1 MNLIDVKNLLFKYK
15 MYSGEKEEVIEHTAI
30 DNISLSIKKGD
41 FVGIL
46 GHNGSGKSTLAKQL
60 AALLKPS
67 GGVIYVGGMDTA
79 KEEQILDIRKTAGLV
94 FQNPDNQL
102 IGNIVEEDIAFGPEN
117 IGIPAEEIE
126 MRITKALAATGMT
139 AYRATSPG
147 TLSGGQKQKIAISGV
162 LAMEPECIIFDEP
175 TAMIDPESRKE
186 LLEAIYD
193 LKRLKNITVIY
204 ITHFLQEVSQAD
216 YLYVMSHGKIT
227 LEGTPETLFKMPEK
241 LAENN
246 LELPFEVALIDD
258 LRKKSVDV
266 PEEIYTKQQLLEFLK
281 YHFQKDKANNI
292 VLSEYKSER
301 KTISE
306 SSKSNVKSQAKENS
320 RYGNFTEKQSDSHSI
335 SVYDRNEK
343 LADNSLGDLNLADE
357 TEVSKKSHELDKTEV
372 SKKSHELD
380 EAEVS
385 RKSHELDEAE
395 VSRKSY
401 DLDEAEVS
409 KKSHELKETSDIKED
424 ASKNIVEPEE
434 TESTKGITLKNISY
448 QYKKQDSGEEKYA
461 IKDISLAIEPGEF
474 VAIIGRTGSGKS
486 TLIQHFNGIFQPK
499 SGDYFFNGENIWE
512 KKYDL
517 KRLRQKVAL
526 CFQYPEYQLFEEN
539 VLKDIAFGPKNL
551 GFDKKKCEEKAR
563 HAMQLAGLSNELEKV
578 SPFSLSGGQKR
589 RVALAGILA
598 MEPEYLIL
606 DEPVAGMDAPGK
618 KILFDLL
625 HHLNKERGIT
635 IVLVS
640 HNMDDVADH
649 ADRVLVMENGQI
661 KMDGKTEEV
670 FARKDEL
677 TEMGLGVPQ
686 AVEFYLDL
694 KEILE
699 ETDIDL
705 DNAFSHDM
713 QYNQKNREVS
723 QKTIELSQEN
733 VEINQKETKE
743 KGTEMHEKKI
753 EASNEKAKEYIKTK
767 RTENVGI
774 PLNIDELAA
783 YIAGGSL

>member
-372 SKKSHELD
+372 SK
-380 EAEVS
+380 
-385 RKSHELDEAE
+385 KSHELDEAE

>member
-102 IGNIVEEDIAFGPEN
+102 IGNIVEEDVAFGPEN
-117 IGIPAEEIE
+117 MGIPAEEIE
-126 MRITKALAATGMT
+126 MRITKALASTGMT
-139 AYRATSPG
+139 AYREASPG
-147 TLSGGQKQKIAISGV
+147 ALSGGQKQKIAISGV

-227 LEGTPETLFKMPEK
+227 LKGTPETLFKIPEK

-281 YHFQKDKANNI
+281 YHFQKDKSDNI
-292 VLSEYKSER
+292 LLSEYKSER

-306 SSKSNVKSQAKENS
+306 SSKSNVNSQAKENS
-320 RYGNFTEKQSDSHSI
+320 RYGNCLEKQSDSYSI
-335 SVYDRNEK
+335 SVDDRNEK
-343 LADNSLGDLNLADE
+343 LADNSLGNLNLADE
-357 TEVSKKSHELDKTEV
+357 TEVSKKTHELDEAEV

-385 RKSHELDEAE
+385 KKSHE
-395 VSRKSY
+395 
-401 DLDEAEVS
+401 LDEAEVS
-409 KKSHELKETSDIKED
+409 KKSHELKETSDIKEN
-424 ASKNIVEPEE
+424 ASKNIDEPKE

-486 TLIQHFNGIFQPK
+486 TLIQHFNGLFQPK

-517 KRLRQKVAL
+517 KKLRQKVAL

-551 GFDKKKCEEKAR
+551 GFDKKECEEKAR

-743 KGTEMHEKKI
+743 KGTEMHGKKI
-753 EASNEKAKEYIKTK
+753 EASNEKTNEYVKTK
-767 RTENVGI
+767 RTKNVGI

>member
-1 MNLIDVKNLLFKYK
+1 MIVWRFYWNVEKSQMNLIDVKNLLFKYK
-15 MYSGEKEEVIEHTAI
+15 MYSGEKEEVIERTAI
-30 DNISLSIKKGD
+30 DDISLSIKKGD

-67 GGVIYVGGMDTA
+67 GGVIYVGGMNTA
-79 KEEQILDIRKTAGLV
+79 KEEQILDIRKTAGMV

-102 IGNIVEEDIAFGPEN
+102 IGNIVEEDVAFGPEN
-117 IGIPAEEIE
+117 MGIPAEEIE
-126 MRITKALAATGMT
+126 KRITKALASTGMC
-139 AYRATSPG
+139 AYREASPG
-147 TLSGGQKQKIAISGV
+147 ALSGGQKQKIAISGV

-193 LKRLKNITVIY
+193 LKRLKDITVIY

-241 LAENN
+241 LVKNN
-246 LELPFEVALIDD
+246 LELPFEVALIDN
-258 LRKKSVDV
+258 LRKKGVDV

-281 YHFQKDKANNI
+281 QDFRKDRDDE
-292 VLSEYKSER
+292 L
-301 KTISE
+301 
-306 SSKSNVKSQAKENS
+306 
-320 RYGNFTEKQSDSHSI
+320 
-335 SVYDRNEK
+335 K
-343 LADNSLGDLNLADE
+343 LADEL
-357 TEVSKKSHELDKTEV
+357 EVPKKRSEFKEISDRKEVNSKKRHESKEV
-372 SKKSHELD
+372 AD
-380 EAEVS
+380 
-385 RKSHELDEAE
+385 RKEE
-395 VSRKSY
+395 
-401 DLDEAEVS
+401 
-409 KKSHELKETSDIKED
+409 I
-424 ASKNIVEPEE
+424 SKNIDKSKE
-434 TESTKGITLKNISY
+434 TESTKGINLKNISY
-448 QYKKQDSGEEKYA
+448 QYKKQGSGEEKYA
-461 IKDISLAIEPGEF
+461 IKDISLSIEPGEF
-474 VAIIGRTGSGKS
+474 VAIVGRTGSGKS
-486 TLIQHFNGIFQPK
+486 TLIQHLNGLLQPK
-499 SGDYFFNGENIWE
+499 SGEYFFNGENIWE

-517 KRLRQKVAL
+517 KKLRQKVAL

-551 GFDKKKCEEKAR
+551 GFDKKECEEKAR
-563 HAMQLAGLSNELEKV
+563 HAMQLVGLSKELEKV

-618 KILFDLL
+618 KMLFDLL
-625 HHLNKERGIT
+625 HRLNKKRGIT
-635 IVLVS
+635 IILVF

-649 ADRVLVMENGQI
+649 ADRVLVMEDGQL
-661 KMDGKTEEV
+661 KMDGKTGEV

-699 ETDIDL
+699 ETDVDSN
-705 DNAFSHDM
+705 NAFSQDM
-713 QYNQKNREVS
+713 QCNEKNREVY
-723 QKTIELSQEN
+723 QKTVELSQEN
-733 VEINQKETKE
+733 V
-743 KGTEMHEKKI
+743 
-753 EASNEKAKEYIKTK
+753 
-767 RTENVGI
+767 GI
-774 PLNIDELAA
+774 PLSIDELAA

>member
-102 IGNIVEEDIAFGPEN
+102 IGNIVEEDVAFGPEN
-117 IGIPAEEIE
+117 MGIPAEEIE
-126 MRITKALAATGMT
+126 MRITKALASTGMT
-139 AYRATSPG
+139 AYREASPG
-147 TLSGGQKQKIAISGV
+147 ALSGGQKQKIAISGV

-216 YLYVMSHGKIT
+216 YLYIMSHGKIT
-227 LEGTPETLFKMPEK
+227 LEGAPETLFKMPEK

-258 LRKKSVDV
+258 LRKKGVDV

-281 YHFQKDKANNI
+281 YDFQKDKSDNI
-292 VLSEYKSER
+292 VLSEHKSER

-306 SSKSNVKSQAKENS
+306 SSKSNVKSQPKENS
-320 RYGNFTEKQSDSHSI
+320 RYGNSKEKQSDSYSI
-335 SVYDRNEK
+335 SVDDRNEK

-385 RKSHELDEAE
+385 
-395 VSRKSY
+395 
-401 DLDEAEVS
+401 
-409 KKSHELKETSDIKED
+409 KKSHELKEISDIKEN
-424 ASKNIVEPEE
+424 ASKNIDEPKE

-486 TLIQHFNGIFQPK
+486 TLIQHFNGLFQPK

-517 KRLRQKVAL
+517 KKLRQKVAL

-551 GFDKKKCEEKAR
+551 GFDKKECEEKAR

-753 EASNEKAKEYIKTK
+753 EPSNAKAKEYIKTK
-767 RTENVGI
+767 RTKNVGI